1 MNSKQKSLTFKNRR
15 PFIHKNQR
23 FLQETVLL
31 SNAYKSVHLNKRI
44 RIRSTTKKN
53 LFPSNLL

>member
-15 PFIHKNQR
+15 PFFHKNQR

-31 SNAYKSVHLNKRI
+31 SNAYKSVHLNK
-44 RIRSTTKKN
+44 
-53 LFPSNLL
+53 